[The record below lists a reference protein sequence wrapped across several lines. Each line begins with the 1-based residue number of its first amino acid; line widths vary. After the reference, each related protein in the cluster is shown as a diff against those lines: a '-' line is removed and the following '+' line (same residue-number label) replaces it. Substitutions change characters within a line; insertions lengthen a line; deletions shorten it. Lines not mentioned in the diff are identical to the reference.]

1 MRYSAPL
8 DGLRAIAILV
18 VLIFHMAPAALPGGF
33 IGVDVFYVLSGFL
46 ITSILVAGIDRGTE
60 IQGIGTSTSN
70 IRSIQDIV
78 RRHVQ
83 YFGDIRTLPDKAA
96 IQLNDTHPAV
106 SVAELIAKDFARHFA
121 DGAFGNVRRIQQE
134 NFGNRVIAS
143 DLANPD
149 FVKFGVSFGA
159 EAERARTP
167 QELRE
172 ALERAFAR
180 RDTPTLIEV
189 PVGSF
194 PSPWPF
200 LQMPPNRG
208 GPAKPH
214 K

>member
-1 MRYSAPL
+1 M
-8 DGLRAIAILV
+8 D
-18 VLIFHMAPAALPGGF
+18 AAL
-33 IGVDVFYVLSGFL
+33 LARL
-46 ITSILVAGIDRGTE
+46 ERILAAGIELVPDL
-60 IQGIGTSTSN
+60 N
-70 IRSIQDIV
+70 ITTHYVFTRDG
-78 RRHVQ
+78 
-83 YFGDIRTLPDKAA
+83 FAA
-96 IQLNDTHPAV
+96 LV
-106 SVAELIAKDFARHFA
+106 EKR

-149 FVKFGVSFGA
+149 FVKFGESFGA

>member
-1 MRYSAPL
+1 M
-8 DGLRAIAILV
+8 G
-18 VLIFHMAPAALPGGF
+18 FGLPGSIGACFAHDRRKTISVNGDGGF
-33 IGVDVFYVLSGFL
+33 MF
-46 ITSILVAGIDRGTE
+46 TANEMATA
-60 IQGIGTSTSN
+60 
-70 IRSIQDIV
+70 IRHRIPLTAIV
-78 RRHVQ
+78 
-83 YFGDIRTLPDKAA
+83 
-96 IQLNDTHPAV
+96 
-106 SVAELIAKDFARHFA
+106 FA

-149 FVKFGVSFGA
+149 FVKFGESFGA